1 MYRVLVWVRYLLNQ
15 VFQVSVVLV
24 FQVILFLVC
33 LVVAIIRLLKR
44 LPPYKAIVKLSSYQA
59 YCHAQR
65 GDRKTLETYSVE
77 DCGRL

>member
-1 MYRVLVWVRYLLNQ
+1 MYCVLVWVQYLLNQ

-24 FQVILFLVC
+24 FQVILLLVC

-65 GDRKTLETYSVE
+65 GLF
-77 DCGRL
+77 